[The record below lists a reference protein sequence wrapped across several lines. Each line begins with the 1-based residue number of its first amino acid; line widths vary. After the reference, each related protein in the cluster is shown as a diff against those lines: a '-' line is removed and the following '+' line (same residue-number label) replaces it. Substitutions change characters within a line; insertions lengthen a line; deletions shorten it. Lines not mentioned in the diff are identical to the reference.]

1 MSEDP
6 NIKKFVVTGAAAM
19 GVPASASASASQQGG
34 KAERKTRKNR
44 KQEGGTSPGTLVQ
57 LNTTRSPDSLIAQVK
72 PIETSGL
79 KASAAP
85 ILQGGSTSTNKDV
98 KVILAPKKKK
108 TAKVIL
114 AGPKKKIFQSIAKAV
129 ATAGTKTR
137 KVAKKIRMSISSLSN
152 RMTRANKIRK
162 ESKEMPIEKIK
173 ETLKQANLIKETT
186 KAPEDI
192 LRQMYADYLLLKNRA
207 L

>member
-6 NIKKFVVTGAAAM
+6 NVKKFVVTGSAAM
-19 GVPASASASASQQGG
+19 GLPSSTSQEGG

-57 LNTTRSPDSLIAQVK
+57 LNTTRSPDSAMANVK

-79 KASAAP
+79 KSTLAP
-85 ILQGGSTSTNKDV
+85 VLQGGAPSKDV

-114 AGPKKKIFQSIAKAV
+114 AGPKKKVLQSIAKAV

-137 KVAKKIRMSISSLSN
+137 KIAKKIRMSISSLSN
-152 RMTRANKIRK
+152 RMTRAHKIRK

-173 ETLKQANLIKETT
+173 ESLKQANLIKETT
-186 KAPEDI
+186 KAPDDI

>member
-6 NIKKFVVTGAAAM
+6 TIKKFIVTGAAAT
-19 GVPASASASASQQGG
+19 GIPGSAPQTGE
-34 KAERKTRKNR
+34 KVERKTRKQR
-44 KQEGGTSPGTLVQ
+44 RQEGGTSPGTLVQ
-57 LNTTRSPDSLIAQVK
+57 LNTTRSPDSAMANVK

-79 KASAAP
+79 KSSAAP
-85 ILQGGSTSTNKDV
+85 VLQGGAATKHV

-114 AGPKKKIFQSIAKAV
+114 ASPKKKVLQSIAKAV

-152 RMTRANKIRK
+152 RMTRALKIRK

-173 ETLKQANLIKETT
+173 EILKNANLIKETT
-186 KAPEDI
+186 KAPDDI

>member
-6 NIKKFVVTGAAAM
+6 NVKKFVVTGSAAM
-19 GVPASASASASQQGG
+19 GLPSSTTQEGG
-34 KAERKTRKNR
+34 KSERKTRKNR

-57 LNTTRSPDSLIAQVK
+57 LNTTRSPDSAMANVK

-79 KASAAP
+79 KSTLAP
-85 ILQGGSTSTNKDV
+85 VLQGGAPSKDV

-114 AGPKKKIFQSIAKAV
+114 AGPKKKVLQSIAKAV

-137 KVAKKIRMSISSLSN
+137 KIAKKIRMSISSLSN
-152 RMTRANKIRK
+152 RMTRAHKIRK

-173 ETLKQANLIKETT
+173 ESLKQANLIKETT
-186 KAPEDI
+186 KAPDDI

>member
-1 MSEDP
+1 MSEDS
-6 NIKKFVVTGAAAM
+6 NIKKITLTAPVGNQAGGAK
-19 GVPASASASASQQGG
+19 VE
-34 KAERKTRKNR
+34 KKTRKNR
-44 KQEGGTSPGTLVQ
+44 KEETAQVGGTSPGTLVQ
-57 LNTTRSPDSLIAQVK
+57 LNTTRSPDSTMANVK

-79 KASAAP
+79 KPTAAP
-85 ILQGGSTSTNKDV
+85 VLQGGATKNV

-114 AGPKKKIFQSIAKAV
+114 ASAKKKAIQSIAKAV
-129 ATAGTKTR
+129 ETASTKTR

-152 RMTRANKIRK
+152 RMTRAHKIRK

-173 ETLKQANLIKETT
+173 ESLKNAHLIKETT
-186 KAPEDI
+186 KAPDSI
-192 LRQMYADYLLLKNRA
+192 LRQMYSDYLLLKNRA

>member
-1 MSEDP
+1 MSEDST
-6 NIKKFVVTGAAAM
+6 IKKITLTAPVG
-19 GVPASASASASQQGG
+19 SQAGG

-44 KQEGGTSPGTLVQ
+44 KEEEPQKGGTSPGTLVQ
-57 LNTTRSPDSLIAQVK
+57 LNTTRSPDSSMANVK

-79 KASAAP
+79 KPTAAP
-85 ILQGGSTSTNKDV
+85 VLQGGAGTKNV

-114 AGPKKKIFQSIAKAV
+114 AGPKKKMIQSIAKAV
-129 ATAGTKTR
+129 AVTGNKTR
-137 KVAKKIRMSISSLSN
+137 KIAKKIRMSISSLSN
-152 RMTRANKIRK
+152 RMTRAHKIRK

-173 ETLKQANLIKETT
+173 ETLKNANLIKETT
-186 KAPEDI
+186 KAPDSI
-192 LRQMYADYLLLKNRA
+192 LRQMYSDYLLLKNRA

>member
-6 NIKKFVVTGAAAM
+6 NVKKFVVTGAAAM
-19 GVPASASASASQQGG
+19 GLPSSTSQEGG
-34 KAERKTRKNR
+34 KGKTRKNR

-57 LNTTRSPDSLIAQVK
+57 LNTTRSPDSTMANVK

-79 KASAAP
+79 KSTLAP
-85 ILQGGSTSTNKDV
+85 VLQGGVSAQSKDV

-114 AGPKKKIFQSIAKAV
+114 ATPKKKVLQSIAKAV

-137 KVAKKIRMSISSLSN
+137 KIAKKIRMSISSLSN
-152 RMTRANKIRK
+152 RMTRAHKIRK
-162 ESKEMPIEKIK
+162 ESREMPIEKIK
-173 ETLKQANLIKETT
+173 EALKQANLIKETT
-186 KAPEDI
+186 KAPDDI

>member
-6 NIKKFVVTGAAAM
+6 NIKKFVVTGAAAT
-19 GVPASASASASQQGG
+19 GLSGAPVQAGGG
-34 KAERKTRKNR
+34 KGQRKTRKQR
-44 KQEGGTSPGTLVQ
+44 RQEGGTSPGTLVQ
-57 LNTTRSPDSLIAQVK
+57 LNTTRSPDSSMDQVK

-79 KASAAP
+79 KPTAAP
-85 ILQGGSTSTNKDV
+85 VLQGGAKHV

-114 AGPKKKIFQSIAKAV
+114 ASPKKKVLQSIAKAV

-152 RMTRANKIRK
+152 RMTRAQKIRK

-173 ETLKQANLIKETT
+173 EILKNAHLIKETT
-186 KAPEDI
+186 KAPDGI

>member
-6 NIKKFVVTGAAAM
+6 NIKKFVVTGSAATGIPGSAPPQM
-19 GVPASASASASQQGG
+19 GGMGEQQQ
-34 KAERKTRKNR
+34 RSKTRRQR

-57 LNTTRSPDSLIAQVK
+57 LNATRSPDSTMANVK

-79 KASAAP
+79 KPTAASV
-85 ILQGGSTSTNKDV
+85 LQGGAATKHV

-114 AGPKKKIFQSIAKAV
+114 ASPKKKVLQSIAKAV

-152 RMTRANKIRK
+152 RMTRAHKIRK

-173 ETLKQANLIKETT
+173 EILKTANLIKETT

>member
-1 MSEDP
+1 MA
-6 NIKKFVVTGAAAM
+6 N
-19 GVPASASASASQQGG
+19 
-34 KAERKTRKNR
+34 
-44 KQEGGTSPGTLVQ
+44 
-57 LNTTRSPDSLIAQVK
+57 VK

-79 KASAAP
+79 KSTAAP
-85 ILQGGSTSTNKDV
+85 VLQGGATKNV

-114 AGPKKKIFQSIAKAV
+114 ASAKKKAIQSIAKAV
-129 ATAGTKTR
+129 ETASTKTR

-152 RMTRANKIRK
+152 RMTRAHKIRK

-173 ETLKQANLIKETT
+173 EALKNAHLIKETT
-186 KAPEDI
+186 KAPDSI
-192 LRQMYADYLLLKNRA
+192 LRQMYSDYLLLKNRA

>member
-6 NIKKFVVTGAAAM
+6 NVKKFVVTGAAAI
-19 GVPASASASASQQGG
+19 GLPSSTSQEGG

-57 LNTTRSPDSLIAQVK
+57 LNTTRSPDSAMANVK

-79 KASAAP
+79 KSTLAP
-85 ILQGGSTSTNKDV
+85 VLQGGAQSKDV

-114 AGPKKKIFQSIAKAV
+114 AGPKKKVLQSIAKAV

-137 KVAKKIRMSISSLSN
+137 KIAKKIRMSISSLSN
-152 RMTRANKIRK
+152 RMTRAHKIRK

-173 ETLKQANLIKETT
+173 ESLKQANLIKETT
-186 KAPEDI
+186 KAPDDI

>member
-6 NIKKFVVTGAAAM
+6 NVKKFVLTGAAAM
-19 GVPASASASASQQGG
+19 ELPASQEGG
-34 KAERKTRKNR
+34 KGKTRKNR

-57 LNTTRSPDSLIAQVK
+57 LNTTRSPDSVVAQVK

-79 KASAAP
+79 KSTLAP
-85 ILQGGSTSTNKDV
+85 VLQGGSQTKDV

-114 AGPKKKIFQSIAKAV
+114 AGPKKKILQSIVKAV
-129 ATAGTKTR
+129 VNAGTKTR
-137 KVAKKIRMSISSLSN
+137 KVAKKIRMSMSSLSN
-152 RMTRANKIRK
+152 RMTRAHKIRK
-162 ESKEMPIEKIK
+162 ESREMPIEKIK

-192 LRQMYADYLLLKNRA
+192 LRQMYSDYLLLKNRA

>member
-6 NIKKFVVTGAAAM
+6 NIKKFVITGSAATEMA
-19 GVPASASASASQQGG
+19 GSSQMGG
-34 KAERKTRKNR
+34 KAERKTRKQVH

-57 LNTTRSPDSLIAQVK
+57 LNTTRSPDSAMANVK

-79 KASAAP
+79 KPTAAP
-85 ILQGGSTSTNKDV
+85 ILEGGAKHV

-114 AGPKKKIFQSIAKAV
+114 ASPKKKALQSIAKAV

-137 KVAKKIRMSISSLSN
+137 KIAKKIRMSISSLSN
-152 RMTRANKIRK
+152 RMTRAHKIRK

-173 ETLKQANLIKETT
+173 EILKNANLIKETT
-186 KAPEDI
+186 KAPDDI

>member
-1 MSEDP
+1 MSGEQ
-6 NIKKFVVTGAAAM
+6 NVKKFVLTGAAAM
-19 GVPASASASASQQGG
+19 ELPSSGQPVS
-34 KAERKTRKNR
+34 KTRKQQR

-57 LNTTRSPDSLIAQVK
+57 LNTTRSPDSTLSQVK

-79 KASAAP
+79 KSTAAP
-85 ILQGGSTSTNKDV
+85 VLQGGTKDI

-114 AGPKKKIFQSIAKAV
+114 AGPKKKVLQSIAKAV
-129 ATAGTKTR
+129 ATVSNKTR
-137 KVAKKIRMSISSLSN
+137 KVAKKIRISISSLSN

-162 ESKEMPIEKIK
+162 ESKDLPIEKIK
-173 ETLKQANLIKETT
+173 ESLTNAHLIKETT
-186 KAPEDI
+186 KAPQDI
-192 LRQMYADYLLLKNRA
+192 LRQMYADYLLLKTRA

>member
-6 NIKKFVVTGAAAM
+6 NVKKFVVTGSAAM
-19 GVPASASASASQQGG
+19 GLPSSTSQEGG

-57 LNTTRSPDSLIAQVK
+57 LNTTRSPDSAMANVK

-79 KASAAP
+79 KSTLAP
-85 ILQGGSTSTNKDV
+85 VLQGGAPSKDV

-114 AGPKKKIFQSIAKAV
+114 AGPKKKVLQSIAKAV

-137 KVAKKIRMSISSLSN
+137 KIAKKIRMSISSLSN
-152 RMTRANKIRK
+152 RMTRAHKIRK
-162 ESKEMPIEKIK
+162 ESKELPIEKIK
-173 ETLKQANLIKETT
+173 ESLKQANLIKETT
-186 KAPEDI
+186 KAPDDI

>member
-6 NIKKFVVTGAAAM
+6 NIKKFVVTGAAAS
-19 GVPASASASASQQGG
+19 GVPQSGG
-34 KAERKTRKNR
+34 KAERKTRKQHR

-57 LNTTRSPDSLIAQVK
+57 LNATRSPDSTMAHVK

-79 KASAAP
+79 KPTAAP
-85 ILQGGSTSTNKDV
+85 VLQGGSTTKDV

-114 AGPKKKIFQSIAKAV
+114 ASPKKKVLQSIAKAV

-152 RMTRANKIRK
+152 RMTRAHKIRK
-162 ESKEMPIEKIK
+162 ESKDMSIDKIK
-173 ETLKQANLIKETT
+173 ETLKNAHLIKETT

-192 LRQMYADYLLLKNRA
+192 LRQMYADFLLLKNRA

>member
-6 NIKKFVVTGAAAM
+6 NVKKFVLTGAAAM
-19 GVPASASASASQQGG
+19 ELPRSVNQEGG
-34 KAERKTRKNR
+34 KGKTRKNR

-57 LNTTRSPDSLIAQVK
+57 LNTTRSPDSLVAQVK

-79 KASAAP
+79 KSTLAP
-85 ILQGGSTSTNKDV
+85 VLQGGAQTKDV

-114 AGPKKKIFQSIAKAV
+114 AGPKKKILQSIAKAV
-129 ATAGTKTR
+129 ANAGTKTR
-137 KVAKKIRMSISSLSN
+137 KVAKKIRMSMSSLSN
-152 RMTRANKIRK
+152 RMTRAHKIRK
-162 ESKEMPIEKIK
+162 ESREMPIEKIK

>member
-1 MSEDP
+1 MSEDS
-6 NIKKFVVTGAAAM
+6 NIKKITLTA
-19 GVPASASASASQQGG
+19 PAGNQTGG

-44 KQEGGTSPGTLVQ
+44 KQEELQKGGTSPGTLVQ
-57 LNTTRSPDSLIAQVK
+57 LNTTRSPDSTMAAVK
-72 PIETSGL
+72 PIETTGL
-79 KASAAP
+79 KPTAAP
-85 ILQGGSTSTNKDV
+85 VLQGGAGTKNV

-114 AGPKKKIFQSIAKAV
+114 ASAKKKAVASIAKAV
-129 ATAGTKTR
+129 ATASTKTR

-152 RMTRANKIRK
+152 RMTRAQKIRK

-173 ETLKQANLIKETT
+173 EVLKNANLIKETT
-186 KAPEDI
+186 KAPDSI
-192 LRQMYADYLLLKNRA
+192 LRQMYSDYLLLKNRA

>member
-1 MSEDP
+1 MSEDQ

-19 GVPASASASASQQGG
+19 ELPSSAQTGG
-34 KAERKTRKNR
+34 KAERKTRKQQR

-57 LNTTRSPDSLIAQVK
+57 LNTTRSPDSTMAQVK
-72 PIETSGL
+72 PVETIGL
-79 KASAAP
+79 KATVAP
-85 ILQGGSTSTNKDV
+85 VVQGGGQSKDV

-114 AGPKKKIFQSIAKAV
+114 AIPKKKVLQSIAKAV
-129 ATAGTKTR
+129 ASTSNKTR

-162 ESKEMPIEKIK
+162 ESKELPIEKIK
-173 ETLKQANLIKETT
+173 EILKNANLIKETT

>member
-6 NIKKFVVTGAAAM
+6 NVKKFVVTGSAAM
-19 GVPASASASASQQGG
+19 GLPSSMSQEGG

-57 LNTTRSPDSLIAQVK
+57 LNTTRSPDSAMANVK

-79 KASAAP
+79 KSTLAP
-85 ILQGGSTSTNKDV
+85 VLQGGAPSKDI

-114 AGPKKKIFQSIAKAV
+114 AGPKKKVLQSIAKAV

-137 KVAKKIRMSISSLSN
+137 KIAKKIRMSISSLSN
-152 RMTRANKIRK
+152 RMTRAHKIRK
-162 ESKEMPIEKIK
+162 ESKELPIEKIK
-173 ETLKQANLIKETT
+173 ESLKQANLIKETT
-186 KAPEDI
+186 KAPDDI

>member
-6 NIKKFVVTGAAAM
+6 NVKKFVVTGAAAS
-19 GVPASASASASQQGG
+19 GLTGSAPQQGG
-34 KAERKTRKNR
+34 KAERKTRKQNR

-57 LNTTRSPDSLIAQVK
+57 LNTTRSPDSTMAQVK

-79 KASAAP
+79 KPSAAP
-85 ILQGGSTSTNKDV
+85 VLQGGSTKDI

-114 AGPKKKIFQSIAKAV
+114 AGPKKKVLQSIAKAV

-137 KVAKKIRMSISSLSN
+137 KIAKKIRMSISSLSN
-152 RMTRANKIRK
+152 RMTRAQKIRK
-162 ESKEMPIEKIK
+162 ETKDMSIEKIK
-173 ETLKQANLIKETT
+173 EALKNAHLIKETT
-186 KAPEDI
+186 KTPEDI
-192 LRQMYADYLLLKNRA
+192 LRQMYVDYLLLKNRA

>member
-6 NIKKFVVTGAAAM
+6 NIKKFVITGAAATEM
-19 GVPASASASASQQGG
+19 AGSSQLGG
-34 KAERKTRKNR
+34 KAERKTRKQAR

-57 LNTTRSPDSLIAQVK
+57 LNTTRSPDSTMANVK

-79 KASAAP
+79 KPTAAP
-85 ILQGGSTSTNKDV
+85 VLQGGAKHV

-114 AGPKKKIFQSIAKAV
+114 AGPKKKAVQLIAKAV

-137 KVAKKIRMSISSLSN
+137 KVAKKIRMSIASLSN
-152 RMTRANKIRK
+152 RMTRAHKIRK

-173 ETLKQANLIKETT
+173 EILKNANLIKETT
-186 KAPEDI
+186 KAPDDI